1 MPQTR
6 DSRCRQFAIYTRLR
20 GWLGQRGGPGILLSR
35 STTAGMIDRTQTQ
48 STEDQQRALQRSLE
62 RMQPPAQPP
71 GYEIERF
78 LGAGAYGEVWVGT
91 DRNTGRRVAIKFY
104 THRGGLDWSLLS
116 REVEKLAFLSAD
128 RYVVQLIDVAW
139 QANPPYYVMEYLER
153 GSLEDR
159 LKDGPL
165 SVPQA
170 AQLFREVAVGL
181 VHSHNRGVLHC
192 DLKPANILLDQ
203 DQRPRL
209 ADFGQSRLSH
219 EQTPALG
226 TLFYMA
232 PEQADLEAVPDARWD
247 VYALGALMHSMVT
260 GQPPFRSEELVRD
273 IELAGSLEE
282 RLTIYRRGIQNAP
295 RPMAHRQTP
304 GMDRALADIIDR
316 CLAVHPSRRFPNVQS
331 VLSALD
337 ERQRQRARR
346 PLLVFGVLGPALLL
360 AVMAVYAWNVFRT
373 VMQESDR
380 RMTERA
386 LESSHFAARFVAE
399 AVARQI
405 DRRWLLLE
413 QAAAN
418 NEVRRMIESNN
429 SKRLQDWI
437 EQLKKRNE
445 DVGAASWFISDDE
458 GNRLARH
465 PFSEGTA
472 DRNFNFRDYFHGL
485 GKDFPEG
492 TTGQLPIR
500 DAYRSL
506 VFTGKTDKR
515 PIVGFSVP
523 VWSDGDEETRKI
535 LGVLTMT
542 VELGG
547 FAELES
553 NRASGNNQ
561 IAVLIDTRP
570 DEDERQGRVLEH
582 KGLPLEA
589 VYVSQADLVLME
601 QLRLQASQKVDQ
613 NGESAGPTTALLEDY
628 RDPIGG
634 ESYGGR
640 WLAACEPVFVQ
651 GRSRAARDTG
661 WMVVVQE
668 KYDAATAPVKM
679 LGNRLVQQGLLA
691 LGVVVGVITL
701 LWGFV
706 VVVLTDSPRAQWI
719 HSLRRSVGMPTPRT
733 AGTGSGT
740 AGSRK
745 DTA

>member
-1 MPQTR
+1 
-6 DSRCRQFAIYTRLR
+6 
-20 GWLGQRGGPGILLSR
+20 
-35 STTAGMIDRTQTQ
+35 MIERTQTQ
-48 STEDQQRALQRSLE
+48 STEDQHRAQQRSLE

-165 SVPQA
+165 GVPQA

-203 DQRPRL
+203 DLKPRL

-260 GQPPFRSEELVRD
+260 GQPPFRSEELVRE
-273 IELAGSLEE
+273 IEEAGSLEE
-282 RLTIYRRGIQNAP
+282 RLTIYRRGILNAP
-295 RPMAHRQTP
+295 RPLAHRQTP
-304 GMDRALADIIDR
+304 GMDRALAEIIDR
-316 CLAVHPSRRFPNVQS
+316 CLAVQPSRRYSNVQS

-337 ERQRQRARR
+337 DRQRQRARR

-360 AVMAVYAWNVFRT
+360 AVMAIYAWNVFRT

-399 AVARQI
+399 AVARQV
-405 DRRWLLLE
+405 DRRWLVLE
-413 QAAAN
+413 QAADS
-418 NEVRRMIESNN
+418 EQVRDMINRRS
-429 SKRLQDWI
+429 SKDLQAWI
-437 EQLKKRNE
+437 EQLDTQNKDLE
-445 DVGAASWFISDDE
+445 AASWFISDDE
-458 GNRLARH
+458 GNRLARY

-472 DRNFNFRDYFHGL
+472 DRNFNYRDYFHGL

-492 TTGQLPIR
+492 TTGQLPIH
-500 DAYRSL
+500 DVYRSL
-506 VFTGKTDKR
+506 VFKGATNKR

-523 VWSDGDEETRKI
+523 VWSKNDEEPRRV

-542 VELGG
+542 VELGD
-547 FAELES
+547 FAELRS
-553 NRASGNNQ
+553 DPSSGNQ
-561 IAVLIDTRP
+561 SAVLIDTRP
-570 DEDERQGRVLEH
+570 DARESQGRVLEH
-582 KGLPLEA
+582 PRLPAEA
-589 VYVSQADLVLME
+589 VYVNQADLVLME
-601 QLRLQASQKVDQ
+601 RLRLHASQKVDR
-613 NGESAGPTTALLEDY
+613 NGQSAGPTSALLEDY
-628 RDPIGG
+628 RDPIDGTD
-634 ESYGGR
+634 R

-651 GRSRAARDTG
+651 GRSRQARDTG
-661 WMVVVQE
+661 WIVIVQE
-668 KYDAATAPVKM
+668 KYTDATAPVRM

-691 LGVVVGVITL
+691 LGVVIGVITM

-706 VVVLTDSPRAQWI
+706 VVVLTDSPRMPWI
-719 HSLRRSVGMPTPRT
+719 HSLRRTVGLPTPRT
-733 AGTGSGT
+733 AGTGSSGT
-740 AGSRK
+740 AGARK
-745 DTA
+745 DGS

>member
-1 MPQTR
+1 
-6 DSRCRQFAIYTRLR
+6 
-20 GWLGQRGGPGILLSR
+20 
-35 STTAGMIDRTQTQ
+35 MIERTQTQ

-62 RMQPPAQPP
+62 RMQPPVQPP

-165 SVPQA
+165 SVSQA

-260 GQPPFRSEELVRD
+260 GEPPFRSEELVGE
-273 IELAGSLEE
+273 IEQAASLDE
-282 RLTIYRRGIQNAP
+282 RLTIYRGGIQNAP
-295 RPMAHRQTP
+295 RPMGHRQAP
-304 GMDRALADIIDR
+304 GMDRILAEIIDR
-316 CLAVHPSRRFPNVQS
+316 CLAVQPARRYPNVQS
-331 VLSALD
+331 VLSALE
-337 ERQRQRARR
+337 ERERQRARR
-346 PLLVFGVLGPALLL
+346 PLLVFGVVGPALLL
-360 AVMAVYAWNVFRT
+360 AVMAFYAWNVFRT

-405 DRRWLLLE
+405 DRRWLTLE
-413 QAAAN
+413 QAAASSQ
-418 NEVRRMIESNN
+418 VREMIERRP
-429 SKRLQDWI
+429 KDLQDWI
-437 EQLKKRNE
+437 KKLADDNPE
-445 DVGAASWFISDDE
+445 LLAASWFISDVE

-465 PFSEGTA
+465 PFSEETA
-472 DRNFNFRDYFHGL
+472 DRNFNYRDYFHGL
-485 GKDFPEG
+485 GKDFPKG
-492 TTGQLPIR
+492 TTGQLPLR
-500 DAYRSL
+500 DVYRSL
-506 VFTGKTDKR
+506 AFTSQTTKR

-523 VWSDGDEETRKI
+523 VWSSGDAETRQM

-542 VELGG
+542 VNLGK
-547 FAELES
+547 FAELQS
-553 NRASGNNQ
+553 DSSGNNQ

-582 KGLPLEA
+582 QHLPPEA
-589 VYVSQADLVLME
+589 VYVNAADLVLME
-601 QLRLQASQKVDQ
+601 QLRLHAGQRVDQ
-613 NGESAGPTTALLEDY
+613 AGQSAGPTSALLEDY
-628 RDPIGG
+628 RDPVGDG
-634 ESYGGR
+634 SVR

-651 GRSRAARDTG
+651 GRSRQARDTG
-661 WMVVVQE
+661 WVVIVQE
-668 KYDAATAPVKM
+668 KHQEATAPVRM
-679 LGNRLVQQGLLA
+679 LGGRLVQQGVLA
-691 LGVVVGVITL
+691 LGVVIGVITM

-706 VVVLTDSPRAQWI
+706 VIVLTDSPRSFWI
-719 HSLRRSVGMPTPRT
+719 HSLRRSVGWPTPRT
-733 AGTGSGT
+733 ASGAEPT
-740 AGSRK
+740 AAGPPERGRMA
-745 DTA
+745 DG